1 MFVVRQVRQFV
12 DPVLDS
18 LHVLDQIN
26 LNGSNLFTIFIDLYR
41 RDDALNYFWYRLVLE
56 ILDPTDVER
65 KR

>member
-1 MFVVRQVRQFV
+1 MSVVRQVRQFV
-12 DPVLDS
+12 VPVLDS

-26 LNGSNLFTIFIDLYR
+26 LNSSNLLTVSIDLYR
-41 RDDALNYFWYRLVLE
+41 RDDALNYFWYRFVLE